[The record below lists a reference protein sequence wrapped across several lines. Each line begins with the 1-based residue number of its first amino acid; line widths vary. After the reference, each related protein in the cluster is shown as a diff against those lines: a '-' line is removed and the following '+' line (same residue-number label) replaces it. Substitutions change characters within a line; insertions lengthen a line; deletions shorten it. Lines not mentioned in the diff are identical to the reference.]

1 MGRPFIYFF
10 LKIAVRQSVPAISIC
25 PHHEDALAIELVVF
39 PLIVFAVVAT
49 QVASSWTCC

>member
-39 PLIVFAVVAT
+39 PLIVFAV
-49 QVASSWTCC
+49 QS